1 MTAHVVV
8 IYKASNVQFLYI
20 RKDLKLNGCFYSRN
34 RDEIHVRAVDNW
46 GGCHSPQER
55 KRRLVNPNKICY
67 HCKTH
72 EFRYMICMF
81 AE

>member
-8 IYKASNVQFLYI
+8 IYKASNVQCLYI

-46 GGCHSPQER
+46 EDAILH
-55 KRRLVNPNKICY
+55 RRGN
-67 HCKTH
+67 
-72 EFRYMICMF
+72 EGS
-81 AE
+81 